1 MRAQPLVIVIR
12 QQREKPV
19 RPSIGHA
26 LWFSGSMASGKS
38 FGALVVRVG
47 VPNRRAVILLG
58 AGPDGVF
65 PGEIEKT
72 AAQHWIGGIAS
83 EAAATLV
90 RKDRKADPS
99 DSLATRRESLWG
111 LSVAGA

>member
-38 FGALVVRVG
+38 FGALIVRVG
-47 VPNRRAVILLG
+47 QPNRRAVIFPG
-58 AGPDGVF
+58 TGPRGVF
-65 PGEIEKT
+65 LGEF
-72 AAQHWIGGIAS
+72 
-83 EAAATLV
+83 
-90 RKDRKADPS
+90 
-99 DSLATRRESLWG
+99 
-111 LSVAGA
+111 